1 MREQIINDMKVA
13 MKNQNKDKLSVIRM
27 IKGAIQLEEL
37 NLKRELVDDEIIDV
51 VTKQIKIRKE
61 ALIEF
66 EKASRTDLI
75 EKTKNELNILNE
87 YMPVQLTEEEVDIKI
102 KQVFEQINPTS
113 MKDMGRVMAILNS
126 DLKGKTDMSEVSK
139 KVKNMLTNN

>member
-13 MKNQNKDKLSVIRM
+13 MKNQDKDKLSVIRM